1 MRGRGG
7 GRSSSKNS
15 GGGIGDGLMAA
26 GAGFLAGSAGSSGA
40 GGTVTTGDGIKYGVQ
55 CSADDQSDYCKSV
68 RGYNQFQM
76 GFNIF
81 MSIVSVIL
89 ALVFL
94 YFIYKLYK

>member
-7 GRSSSKNS
+7 GKNSSKN
-15 GGGIGDGLMAA
+15 GGIGDELMTA

-40 GGTVTTGDGIKYGVQ
+40 GGTVSTGDGIKYGVQ

-76 GFNIF
+76 GFKIF